1 VRAKDPKARR
11 VGCRSVETGSR
22 IGLIAVGIVL
32 AVVGVILRFAT
43 SVRSS
48 GFNVHKVGDALLLVG
63 GIVVIVVLAMTS
75 RRRGATGR

>member
-1 VRAKDPKARR
+1 VK
-11 VGCRSVETGSR
+11 TGSR